1 MEVGQDCTCLT
12 PSPRHAE
19 IQFLGRR
26 GMAAGSLGVAG
37 VVRPQFWLPWIIYAG
52 PQDGQHCR
60 IMTLG

>member
-26 GMAAGSLGVAG
+26 GLAAGSLGVAG
-37 VVRPQFWLPWIIYAG
+37 VVRPQFGY
-52 PQDGQHCR
+52 
-60 IMTLG
+60 LGSSTQGHKMVNAAES